1 MRILTCTVDVDL
13 PLFPAILTVHR
24 HTSDVVTSQLMETVT
39 VVVIGIVVQC
49 LQWAVHHTTGAHR
62 PQPITRHHVPDL
74 NTAEGLHLLAQWVT
88 PSKLSSFYLKPPPGI
103 RHFVVLISF
112 PCPTFQWSI

>member
-1 MRILTCTVDVDL
+1 MRTLTCTVDVDL
-13 PLFPAILTVHR
+13 LLFPAILTAHR

-39 VVVIGIVVQC
+39 VAVIGIVAQC
-49 LQWAVHHTTGAHR
+49 LQWAVHHTTGAHH

-88 PSKLSSFYLKPPPGI
+88 PSKLPLPETAAERI

-112 PCPTFQWSI
+112 PCATFQWSI